1 MIEVTILPYALIKFL
16 DKNKTFRLMI
26 AEWKRMNHEWVST
39 WIICSNWNA
48 ARDSFFLWS
57 WDHVYSVL
65 VYVHTCHIPKLRYTR
80 FGKILL
86 MIKKYLSGTKIVL
99 WMFERKVIS
108 IWKVILKVLYIL
120 THAEYEA
127 NIYH

>member
-1 MIEVTILPYALIKFL
+1 MQPAYDPGTMSIQYWYMYILAIFPNSDTQA
-16 DKNKTFRLMI
+16 
-26 AEWKRMNHEWVST
+26 
-39 WIICSNWNA
+39 
-48 ARDSFFLWS
+48 
-57 WDHVYSVL
+57 
-65 VYVHTCHIPKLRYTR
+65 R